1 MLINIRNLLQ
11 VIHDSKKGYEQ
22 SKYGVEG
29 YPTLK
34 WFGKGQDPNLP
45 LMVDSERT
53 KESLNAYI
61 DYQLHG
67 DQPQEPKEPKDSEED
82 QSTDKSE
89 EEEVE
94 EDL

>member
-1 MLINIRNLLQ
+1 M
-11 VIHDSKKGYEQ
+11 
-22 SKYGVEG
+22 
-29 YPTLK
+29 K

-67 DQPQEPKEPKDSEED
+67 DQPKDSEED

>member
-1 MLINIRNLLQ
+1 M
-11 VIHDSKKGYEQ
+11 IHDQ

-67 DQPQEPKEPKDSEED
+67 DQPKEPEEE
-82 QSTDKSE
+82 QPTDNVE

>member
-1 MLINIRNLLQ
+1 M
-11 VIHDSKKGYEQ
+11 IHDQ

-29 YPTLK
+29 YSSLQ

-67 DQPQEPKEPKDSEED
+67 DQPKEPEEE
-82 QSTDKSE
+82 QPTDNVE

>member
-1 MLINIRNLLQ
+1 MLISIRNLLQ

-67 DQPQEPKEPKDSEED
+67 DQPKEPKDSEEE
-82 QSTDKSE
+82 QPTDKEE

>member
-1 MLINIRNLLQ
+1 
-11 VIHDSKKGYEQ
+11 
-22 SKYGVEG
+22 
-29 YPTLK
+29 
-34 WFGKGQDPNLP
+34 
-45 LMVDSERT
+45 MVDSERT

-67 DQPQEPKEPKDSEED
+67 DQPKEPEEE
-82 QSTDKSE
+82 QPTDKEE

>member
-1 MLINIRNLLQ
+1 MLINLRNLLQ

-67 DQPQEPKEPKDSEED
+67 DQPQEPQEPKDSEED

>member
-1 MLINIRNLLQ
+1 
-11 VIHDSKKGYEQ
+11 
-22 SKYGVEG
+22 
-29 YPTLK
+29 
-34 WFGKGQDPNLP
+34 
-45 LMVDSERT
+45 MVDSERT

-67 DQPQEPKEPKDSEED
+67 DQPQEPQEPKDSEEE

>member
-1 MLINIRNLLQ
+1 M
-11 VIHDSKKGYEQ
+11 
-22 SKYGVEG
+22 
-29 YPTLK
+29 K

-67 DQPQEPKEPKDSEED
+67 DQPQEPKEPKEPKDSEEE